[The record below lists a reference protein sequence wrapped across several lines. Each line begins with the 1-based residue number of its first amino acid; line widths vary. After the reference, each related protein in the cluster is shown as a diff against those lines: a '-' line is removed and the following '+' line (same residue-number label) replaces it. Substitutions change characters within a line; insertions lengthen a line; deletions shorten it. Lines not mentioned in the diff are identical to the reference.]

1 MRVRE
6 ELVKEEIR
14 ELLEGFTAEGPLKS
28 PARS

>member
-14 ELLEGFTAEGPLKS
+14 EALDKYLSEPPSKLPSKS
-28 PARS
+28 